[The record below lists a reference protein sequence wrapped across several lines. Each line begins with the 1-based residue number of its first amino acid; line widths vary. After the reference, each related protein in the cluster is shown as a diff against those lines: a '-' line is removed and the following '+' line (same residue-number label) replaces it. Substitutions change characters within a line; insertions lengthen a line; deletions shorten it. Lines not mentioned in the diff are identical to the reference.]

1 MRKAITSTKVVNN
14 AKKYQNMIVKRR
26 LNLRKIDNNAKT
38 SENVWSNANASK
50 ISLHASD
57 TQRFVISLGSDTDT
71 ESEGEKNE
79 SVSVAEKHQAHQE
92 IPADFEKNLS
102 KFLREV
108 RNEQEQSAAAAAK
121 SPSSSTQATKRDV
134 PQTANGSSNVHTPLV
149 RRLHVSSNYSLM
161 LVIYI
166 KEINII

>member
-1 MRKAITSTKVVNN
+1 
-14 AKKYQNMIVKRR
+14 
-26 LNLRKIDNNAKT
+26 
-38 SENVWSNANASK
+38 
-50 ISLHASD
+50 
-57 TQRFVISLGSDTDT
+57 LGSDTDT

-79 SVSVAEKHQAHQE
+79 SVSIVEKQAHQE

-121 SPSSSTQATKRDV
+121 SSSLSTQATKRDV
-134 PQTANGSSNVHTPLV
+134 PQTANGSSNMHTPLV

-161 LVIYI
+161 LLIYL
-166 KEINII
+166 KEINIV